1 MSKKNDELDIDE
13 LKELLKDPSEQRPA
27 PKKPQAKAAEPKTPE
42 PKTKEDKNKSQKSK
56 TVITEKRKLAMV
68 WYLVGLFGIALVI
81 VLASL
86 LINGNRNQNP
96 ADPSTTS
103 QVQELYDNINELEA
117 ENAELTKQN
126 YEYEAMVDGLNTMI
140 DDLNENLEHAEE
152 NNFYSAD
159 SEQYKR
165 AMQAYQLLV
174 RAQNALIVKDGDAI
188 EAAVKELE
196 PMLDVLDDEGKNAYY
211 MVVEYM
217 EMPSLDQ

>member
-13 LKELLKDPSEQRPA
+13 LKELLKDPSEQKPA
-27 PKKPQAKAAEPKTPE
+27 PKKPQTKAVEPKSPE

-103 QVQELYDNINELEA
+103 QVQELYDKINQLEE

-126 YEYEAMVDGLNTMI
+126 YEYESMVDGLNTMI

-174 RAQNALIVKDGDAI
+174 QAQNALIIKDGDAI